1 MPSQPLEPPTGGGF
15 DLRNQNQFLNFEP
28 LTLGTG
34 GSPEFERMRNE
45 SLLRQFQEGQTGSQP
60 SPAPNRYSN
69 IMPSQPLEPPN
80 QPSFDSRQRNMAL
93 KQLASR
99 EGWSVP
105 KYSMQLLIP
114 EESAAR
120 DARDA
125 EAAANFLKEKGVQY
139 DDSRLQDLY
148 QSLFGQQSNNV
159 PAAPSVPAF
168 ALPSIQRGSGR
179 DQFSIDPYDQQQAQ
193 RRQLESQNMTD
204 YQRLMNRKNFL
215 SSGSFPVPG
224 ISPSGGLGGLPT
236 VGMPTDLEIA
246 RSLGYSGNNNLIRDT
261 RARLPDEYAEENAKE
276 NAAAREYL
284 NSIGYGQEGFD
295 SSKYEVRKQPSQSF
309 GIGSLF
315 GGLNRGIMY

>member
-1 MPSQPLEPPTGGGF
+1 VEH
-15 DLRNQNQFLNFEP
+15 
-28 LTLGTG
+28 
-34 GSPEFERMRNE
+34 
-45 SLLRQFQEGQTGSQP
+45 
-60 SPAPNRYSN
+60 
-69 IMPSQPLEPPN
+69 
-80 QPSFDSRQRNMAL
+80 
-93 KQLASR
+93 
-99 EGWSVP
+99 GWSAP
-105 KYSMQLLIP
+105 IRGGPALPP
-114 EESAAR
+114 EQTAAMH
-120 DARDA
+120 AWDA
-125 EAAANFLKEKGVQY
+125 EEAANFLKEKGVQY
-139 DDSRLQDLY
+139 DDTLLQNMF
-148 QSLFGQQSNNV
+148 QKSKEEEERRIRERMASNNNTGRPALV
-159 PAAPSVPAF
+159 AAPSVPAF

-261 RARLPDEYAEENAKE
+261 RARLPNEYAEENAKE